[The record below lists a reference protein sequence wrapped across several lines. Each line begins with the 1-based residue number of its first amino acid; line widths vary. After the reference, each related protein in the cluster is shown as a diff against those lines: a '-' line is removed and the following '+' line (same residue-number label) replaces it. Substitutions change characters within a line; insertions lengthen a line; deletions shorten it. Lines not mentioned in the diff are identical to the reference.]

1 MKRLMHWLDRFD
13 HAAILILLAGLVA
26 VVSLQ
31 VLSRFVLKIP
41 IEWSEEIAR
50 FIFIWFC
57 WLGSSYATLKFH
69 HIRISAHLRLL
80 PRRLARAV
88 MVTGDLLW
96 IAFNLFVVAAGVRY
110 LISTIEY
117 PYRAMI
123 TEINM
128 FWIFLPIPV
137 IFVVFTLRVV
147 YNLFDPRHFERS
159 MSDPEVEAVG
169 APEGTR

>member
-1 MKRLMHWLDRFD
+1 MLWLDRFD

-26 VVSLQ
+26 VVFLQ
-31 VLSRFVLKIP
+31 VASRFVLKIP
-41 IEWSEEIAR
+41 IEWSEELAR
-50 FIFIWFC
+50 FIFIWFS

-69 HIRISAHLRLL
+69 HIRITAHLRAL
-80 PRRLARAV
+80 PPKLARAV
-88 MVTGDLLW
+88 MVAGDLLW
-96 IAFNLFVVAAGVRY
+96 IGFNLFVVAAGVKY
-110 LISTIEY
+110 LLSTIEY

-137 IFVVFTLRVV
+137 IFVVFTLRVIR
-147 YNLFDPRHFERS
+147 NLFDPRYFERS

-169 APEGTR
+169 RLDDKK

>member
-1 MKRLMHWLDRFD
+1 M
-13 HAAILILLAGLVA
+13 VA
-26 VVSLQ
+26 
-31 VLSRFVLKIP
+31 
-41 IEWSEEIAR
+41 
-50 FIFIWFC
+50 
-57 WLGSSYATLKFH
+57 
-69 HIRISAHLRLL
+69 
-80 PRRLARAV
+80 
-88 MVTGDLLW
+88 GDLLW
-96 IAFNLFVVAAGVRY
+96 IGFNLFVVAAGVKY

-159 MSDPEVEAVG
+159 MSDPDVEAVG
-169 APEGTR
+169 APKGMR